1 MGTWGYRLDQND
13 CFCEVIDAFQDM
25 LCKGE
30 PVPQIPTKLLME
42 FGGSYDDHIVRL
54 AIAEGLWR
62 VNSLHDDALASILQL
77 INSNVDN
84 DYWSALGADS
94 SFLSNRAAE
103 LNSFYKKISKPARQ
117 SQLWRI
123 DSSQDS
129 LSKGTC
135 FWYREKGQ
143 IFGAVLL
150 EIQKD
155 YHLIALTE
163 KLDSIPKTSE
173 VILAYSQIIINLHR
187 NKHIHTSLE
196 TEAITSCAVILS
208 LCKVL
213 YALKRRD
220 IYKYVDRKR
229 QLVKVVAV
237 MKIKCYNSNNI
248 PAFAS
253 NRTRVGLSLA
263 VFQHNFVEGI
273 HYHIRNHR

>member
-13 CFCEVIDAFQDM
+13 CFCEVIEAFQDM

-30 PVPQIPTKLLME
+30 PVPQIPPKLLME

-62 VNSLHDDALASILQL
+62 VNSLHDDVLASILQL

-173 VILAYSQIIINLHR
+173 VILASPIYTLAWFSPIDLLSKKRMHVIQQIHIQKNYLNRFGLHTDEKTVTNTNCGQR
-187 NKHIHTSLE
+187 STWSHSFRSLLLPNCS
-196 TEAITSCAVILS
+196 ISD
-208 LCKVL
+208 VL
-213 YALKRRD
+213 
-220 IYKYVDRKR
+220 
-229 QLVKVVAV
+229 
-237 MKIKCYNSNNI
+237 
-248 PAFAS
+248 
-253 NRTRVGLSLA
+253 
-263 VFQHNFVEGI
+263 
-273 HYHIRNHR
+273 